1 MTLGA
6 KLLESE
12 EKRNAV
18 IRQAKG
24 RALVDFFKITCAAE
38 VNQAIEN
45 GRSTSYILPPQE
57 IRHLFARPLSHGDRP
72 DHENPNSEFVVEWME
87 IKAWAAEQQLRIVT
101 GYTKD
106 SLQYSTPWGK
116 LNWMGKVDPIRPD
129 QNKDAEVIPEKS
141 FWESLADAVFGRR

>member
-12 EKRNAV
+12 EKRKAE

-24 RALVDFFKITCAAE
+24 KALIDFFKVTCALD
-38 VNQAIEN
+38 VSQAIAN
-45 GRSTSYILPPQE
+45 GRSTTYNLPPQE
-57 IRHLFARPLSHGDRP
+57 IRHLFARPLSRGELP

-87 IKAWAAEQQLRIVT
+87 IKAWATEQQLRIVT

-106 SLQYSTPWGK
+106 STEYSTPWGR
-116 LNWMGKVDPIRPD
+116 LNWMGKVEPIRPD
-129 QNKDAEVIPEKS
+129 QNKDAEVIPEKT
-141 FWESLADAVFGRR
+141 FWEGLADAVFGRR